1 MSEFLNILIYL
12 FIEMSPYILLGL
24 LFVGVLNL
32 FVKKES
38 ITKHLGKNDLSSIIK
53 ASLFGVPLPL
63 CSCGVVPTSVY
74 FAKSGASK
82 GSVISFLT
90 STPQTGV
97 DSIIATYG
105 MMGPV
110 FAVFRPFAAFF
121 MGIINGTFV
130 NKFSKNDVNTEI
142 LFQDYDENHSNNNFK
157 NKFKSYLHY
166 SFVEFLDDIA
176 PQFAVGLIIAATIT
190 YFIPDNF
197 FSGSLIQDGITGMLA
212 IILVGVP
219 MYVCATSSIP
229 IAVSLIAK
237 GFSPGVAF
245 VFLAVGPAT
254 NAASFAI
261 LMKVLGKKTA
271 IAYLFALIASSI
283 AFGYLLDFIFAFLNI
298 DPKSQISLG
307 HIHHS
312 NEQSPFFLAVSLIF
326 LILLILSFYRLYF
339 KKYFIKNK
347 VSDMITIK
355 VKGMSCNHC
364 VNNVTKA
371 IKMAQGTLDV
381 KVDLST
387 ETALIEGNPDLNE
400 VKKLIEEAGYKV
412 ELIQ

>member
-1 MSEFLNILIYL
+1 MHDFLNILIEL

-24 LFVGVLNL
+24 LFVGVLHL
-32 FVKKES
+32 FIKKEA
-38 ITKHLGKNDLSSIIK
+38 IAKHLGKNSISSIVK

-110 FAVFRPFAAFF
+110 FAIFRPFAALF
-121 MGIINGTFV
+121 MGIINGTFI
-130 NKFSKNDVNTEI
+130 NKLLKQDTNEI
-142 LFQDYDENHSNNNFK
+142 LFQNFEEKSSNDTFK
-157 NKFKSYLHY
+157 SKLKSYLHY

-176 PQFAVGLIIAATIT
+176 PQLAIGLLIATAIT

-197 FSGSLIQDGITGMLA
+197 FSGSLIQDGIAGMLA
-212 IILVGVP
+212 MILVGVP

-271 IAYLFALIASSI
+271 LAYLFALIISSI
-283 AFGYLLDFIFAFLNI
+283 AFGYLLDFIFALLNI

-307 HIHHS
+307 HNHH
-312 NEQSPFFLAVSLIF
+312 NAGHSLF
-326 LILLILSFYRLYF
+326 LISLSILFLVLLMFSFYRLYF
-339 KKYFIKNK
+339 KKYFQKSK
-347 VSDMITIK
+347 VSNMITVK
-355 VKGMSCNHC
+355 VKGMNCNHC
-364 VNNVTKA
+364 VSNVTKA
-371 IKMAQGTLDV
+371 IKMAHGTLDV

-387 ETALIEGNPDLNE
+387 ETAIIEGNPDLNE
-400 VKKLIEEAGYKV
+400 IKRLVEEAGYKIEV
-412 ELIQ
+412 NE